1 MIRRTFGVMTL
12 ALGVV
17 FAGGT
22 VNADPDPT
30 RPAIFLTLPTTH
42 GFVDATQAL
51 VDTQDLVRDAITTA
65 GDVRLVQS
73 REDSDV
79 VLTVLARGRGDVQ
92 LTAALNALDESV
104 IASPVPLTTNE
115 RYIEATLTVGSCI
128 DEAAAELA
136 KPRSCYKRV
145 FVGLGLSDRDP
156 RRTGKRPAA
165 NSWEACAEALVRDVR
180 AWLNENSTRVR
191 ALR

>member
-1 MIRRTFGVMTL
+1 MIRRTFGVTTL
-12 ALGVV
+12 ALGVA

-22 VNADPDPT
+22 VNADPDTT
-30 RPAIFLTLPTTH
+30 RPAVFLTLPTTR

-51 VDTQDLVRDAITTA
+51 VESQDLVRDAIATA
-65 GDVRLVQS
+65 GDVRLVER
-73 REDSDV
+73 REDADV

-115 RYIEATLTVGSCI
+115 RYIEATLTVGSCV

-156 RRTGKRPAA
+156 RRSGKRPEA
-165 NSWEACAEALVRDVR
+165 NSWEACAHALVRDVR
-180 AWLNENSTRVR
+180 AWLNENATRVR

>member
-1 MIRRTFGVMTL
+1 MIRRPFGVTTL
-12 ALGVV
+12 ALGVAL
-17 FAGGT
+17 AGGT
-22 VNADPDPT
+22 VNADPDMT
-30 RPAIFLTLPTTH
+30 RPAVFLTLPTTH

-51 VDTQDLVRDAITTA
+51 VESQDLVRDAIGTA
-65 GDVRLVQS
+65 GDVRLVQR
-73 REDSDV
+73 REDADV

-92 LTAALNALDESV
+92 LTAALNALDDSV

-156 RRTGKRPAA
+156 RRTGKRPTA
-165 NSWEACAEALVRDVR
+165 NSWEACADALVRDVR
-180 AWLNENSTRVR
+180 AWLNENATRVR

>member
-1 MIRRTFGVMTL
+1 MIRRTFGVTTL
-12 ALGVV
+12 ALGVTL
-17 FAGGT
+17 AGGT
-22 VNADPDPT
+22 VNADPDMT
-30 RPAIFLTLPTTH
+30 RPAVFLTLPTTH

-51 VDTQDLVRDAITTA
+51 VESQDLVRDAIGTA
-65 GDVRLVQS
+65 GDVRLVQH
-73 REDSDV
+73 REDADV

-156 RRTGKRPAA
+156 RRSGKRPAA

-180 AWLNENSTRVR
+180 AWLNENAARVR

>member
-1 MIRRTFGVMTL
+1 MIGRIFGVTTL
-12 ALGVV
+12 ALCVV

-22 VNADPDPT
+22 ANADPDTT
-30 RPAIFLTLPTTH
+30 RPAVFLTLPTTR

-51 VDTQDLVRDAITTA
+51 VEAQDLVRDAIGTA
-65 GDVRLVQS
+65 GDIRLVEH
-73 REDSDV
+73 REDADV

-92 LTAALNALDESV
+92 LTAALNALEESV

-180 AWLNENSTRVR
+180 AWLNENTTRVR